1 MRAKRWPLQP
11 CGGAFLVASLVSAV
25 VLFGGATGARADS
38 GTTVTVMTQNLYF
51 GADLTPVIQATS
63 QTAFFAAVTAAY
75 NQGVANDWNSRV
87 MRWAKEIASAKP
99 DLVGLQEAVQWRTQF
114 PSDFSSRL
122 DATTVAADFT
132 SLLIADLAALGVQYT
147 VAGSDSGHPAIDTG
161 YDVEA
166 PGSFPGPFPLYTDVR
181 VTQHD
186 VILARQESRLRVSNP
201 QTGQYTAQIS
211 IQSVVGQ
218 IPLPWAWA
226 SVDASV
232 GGHMFRFATTHLDSI
247 SGAAQVAQAQE
258 FLAGPGSTTLPLVW
272 AGDFNS
278 DADATTTT
286 GIVPDTA
293 TYQNIVGAGF
303 ADTWAAVN
311 PGDPGFTC
319 CEAANLDNP
328 QPTLD
333 ERIDH
338 VFTRGPWQA
347 VNASLVGAGPA
358 DKTTTSNLWPSDH
371 AGVIAKLN
379 LQGKS

>member
-1 MRAKRWPLQP
+1 MRARRRILRI
-11 CGGAFLVASLVSAV
+11 GGAIVVAVLVAAV
-25 VLFGGATGARADS
+25 AAFGGATSARADS
-38 GTTVTVMTQNLYF
+38 GTTLKVMTQNLYF
-51 GADLTPVIQATS
+51 GADLTPVIQAPNPS
-63 QTAFFAAVTAAY
+63 AFFAAVAAAY
-75 NQGVANDWNSRV
+75 NQGVASDWNGRA
-87 MRWAKEIASAKP
+87 MQWAKEIAAAKP

-114 PSDFSSRL
+114 PSDFSSRT

-132 SLLIADLAALGVQYT
+132 NLLIADLATLGVPYT
-147 VAGSDSGHPAIDTG
+147 VAGADTGHPAIDTG

-186 VILARQESRLRVSNP
+186 VILARQESRLKVSNP
-201 QTGQYTAQIS
+201 QTGQYAARITIPT
-211 IQSVVGQ
+211 VVGQ

-232 GGHMFRFATTHLDSI
+232 GGHTFRFATTHLDSI
-247 SGAAQVAQAQE
+247 SAQAQIAQAQE
-258 FLAGPGSTTLPLVW
+258 FLTGAGSTTLPLVW
-272 AGDFNS
+272 VGDFNS
-278 DADATTTT
+278 DADATTIT
-286 GIVPDTA
+286 GIPPDTA
-293 TYQNIVGAGF
+293 TYQDIVAAGLT
-303 ADTWAAVN
+303 DTWAAVN
-311 PGDPGFTC
+311 PSDPGYTC

-347 VNASLVGAGPA
+347 VSASLVGAGPA

-379 LQGKS
+379 LQGQS